1 MRTRNSAF
9 ILIVLGILML
19 IYTGFNFVTTERVVD
34 LGPLKIDKQK
44 NHSVAWPP
52 IVGIVLVVG
61 GVFLLGKTKKGR
73 AI

>member
-9 ILIVLGILML
+9 VLIVLGILML

-34 LGPLKIDKQK
+34 LGPLKIDAQK

-61 GVFLLGKTKKGR
+61 GVLLLGKTKKGR

>member
-34 LGPLKIDKQK
+34 LGPLKIDAQK

-61 GVFLLGKTKKGR
+61 GVLLLGKTKKGR